1 MQIKNRYTEAVIF
14 EDDNP
19 TMRETVGN
27 AVKQKVNLARAYLA
41 GADLAGAYLAGAYLA
56 GADLAALGRDENCS
70 GMLSARP

>member
-41 GADLAGAYLAGAYLA
+41 GADLAGAYLAGA
-56 GADLAALGRDENCS
+56 DLAALGRDENCS

>member
-27 AVKQKVNLARAYLA
+27 AVKQKVNLARAYLE
-41 GADLAGAYLAGAYLA
+41 GADLAGAYLA